1 MKDMKRA
8 LRRHH
13 QVRRKHAAKK
23 LEINRHWFLGLEGRA
38 LARAVGRAATDRVVC
53 SCHMCGNPRR
63 LKTVRQHGRTRQEL
77 KLFMREF
84 D

>member
-1 MKDMKRA
+1 MKDLKRA

-13 QVRRKHAAKK
+13 MQRRKQAVKK
-23 LEINRHWFLGLEGRA
+23 LVVNQYWFEGLRGRK
-38 LARAVGRAATDRVVC
+38 LQRAVGRAATDRVMC

-77 KLFMREF
+77 KLFLREF

>member
-1 MKDMKRA
+1 MKDLKRA

-13 QVRRKHAAKK
+13 VVRRKLAVQK
-23 LEINRHWFLGLEGRA
+23 LLLNGWWFDTLSGRE
-38 LARAVGRAATDRVVC
+38 LKRAIGRAATDRVMC

-63 LKTVRQHGRTRQEL
+63 LKTVRQHGRTLQEL
-77 KLFMREF
+77 KLFLREF